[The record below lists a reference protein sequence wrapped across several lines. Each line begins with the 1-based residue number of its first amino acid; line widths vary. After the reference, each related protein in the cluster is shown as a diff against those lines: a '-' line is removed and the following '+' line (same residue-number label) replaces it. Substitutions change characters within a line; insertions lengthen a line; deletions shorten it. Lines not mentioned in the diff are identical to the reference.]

1 MNRSNE
7 RIMKLQHM
15 VAAYKIIRLLL
26 PGVMMNLVFL
36 CLLLLF
42 EFLLTHLMDRMHL
55 LLEFVGSSPTR
66 RSTTTDRFTIR
77 IKHGLVVRRYFL
89 SVFGGRGGLWRT
101 RTYVL

>member
-1 MNRSNE
+1 
-7 RIMKLQHM
+7 
-15 VAAYKIIRLLL
+15 
-26 PGVMMNLVFL
+26 
-36 CLLLLF
+36 
-42 EFLLTHLMDRMHL
+42 MHL

-77 IKHGLVVRRYFL
+77 MEHGLVVRRYFL